1 LVDFLS
7 IETKIKAELAILEQK
22 IKGYKQSFG
31 IVLFEEFVKAEDTRG
46 YLPSDRQVRSIYDT
60 CRGDIQQLEQNKQ
73 QKALELHSW
82 GSGSGGT
89 GVEDGTTM
97 PSVVQ
102 HSQGD
107 GYGSNGDLNNST
119 QSSYTAPSTTTT
131 SNGGAGQSDA
141 EDLLL

>member
-1 LVDFLS
+1 MLDFPS
-7 IETKIKAELAILEQK
+7 IETKIKAELAILDQK

-31 IVLFEEFVKAEDTRG
+31 IVLFEEFVKAEDSRG

-73 QKALELHSW
+73 QKALELHSF
-82 GSGSGGT
+82 GGT
-89 GVEDGTTM
+89 GVEEGTTM

-102 HSQGD
+102 HSQGG
-107 GYGSNGDLNNST
+107 GYGSNGGDLNM
-119 QSSYTAPSTTTT
+119 QSSYTAPNTTTTT